1 VVIVDTPAQ
10 LSEAV
15 LAAFD
20 LSERLYV
27 LATLDL
33 PSVRNMSVFLHTL
46 DKLKIPSGNVRLVL
60 NKAESDVGLEVPK
73 IEKLFPQGFSSV
85 LPYAK
90 EVSKSINLGMP
101 VLISSPGAEVS
112 RKMAAGMA
120 DLLPEQARKS
130 LDGRGP
136 VAAAGG
142 RFQRFFR

>member
-46 DKLKIPSGNVRLVL
+46 DKLKIPAGNVRLIL

-101 VLISSPGAEVS
+101 VLISSSAAEVS
-112 RKMAAGMA
+112 RKMAAGMI
-120 DLLPEQARKS
+120 DLLPENTRQA
-130 LDGRGP
+130 LDLR
-136 VAAAGG
+136 AGAPA
-142 RFQRFFR
+142 